1 MVNFRDIGFFAF
13 NPSPANFTEVEVE
26 KNLNVFVV
34 EIQTRKIA
42 DKGKN
47 SHFGLC
53 QPSCGRQYHL
63 FRGFTYYMF
72 TLRVLNS
79 K

>member
-1 MVNFRDIGFFAF
+1 MVNFRDLGFFAF
-13 NPSPANFTEVEVE
+13 NPSPASFKEVEAE
-26 KNLNVFVV
+26 KMFFVV

-42 DKGKN
+42 YEGKN
-47 SHFGLC
+47 SYFGLC
-53 QPSCGRQYHL
+53 QPSCGRHYHL
-63 FRGFTYYMF
+63 FRGFTTYMF